1 MTTKLSSPAIT
12 LSGQRYYKDFSTLM
26 YDRVFIFVVEAQPA
40 AAAGGDTAAYSSL
53 YLFIFPHFVRS
64 KSPLHIFQNIN
75 INK

>member
-1 MTTKLSSPAIT
+1 
-12 LSGQRYYKDFSTLM
+12 M